1 MEFDGQKARVR
12 ATAFANRRAS
22 SLYKSAERR
31 GLPRK
36 GEIGWNFVFH
46 KALERLVGG
55 SRLEGLEQEILE
67 YAAAPYHNDAPTFS
81 RMGWIG
87 TLKGRVL
94 PKGGKW

>member
-1 MEFDGQKARVR
+1 MHDDLKAREK
-12 ATAFANRRAS
+12 ATAFANRKAS
-22 SLYKSAERR
+22 TLYKSAERR

-36 GEIGWNFVFH
+36 GEIGWSFVFH

-55 SRLEGLEQEILE
+55 SKLEGLEKEILA
-67 YAAAPYHNDAPTFS
+67 YAESPYDAATTS
-81 RMGWIG
+81 STRMGWVG